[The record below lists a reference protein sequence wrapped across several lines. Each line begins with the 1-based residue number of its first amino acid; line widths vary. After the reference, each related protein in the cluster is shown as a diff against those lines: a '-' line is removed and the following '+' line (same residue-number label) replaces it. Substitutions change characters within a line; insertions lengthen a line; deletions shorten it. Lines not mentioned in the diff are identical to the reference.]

1 MATEDCNSEGR
12 IYQFPRGK
20 FWQFFTS
27 QAPHST
33 TSLATCTES
42 SFSNP
47 IDSSLGIEAR
57 HVHIICMTYSEFEWY
72 LHVSTNHRNW
82 SGSGAWEPHSSHR
95 KPQTDML
102 NQFQDISDM
111 SSQFLA
117 TTRRSLQDISDIS
130 RAVDPCLRSHPRTF
144 YATQDRSEKPYQDP
158 YADILTQL

>member
-12 IYQFPRGK
+12 IYQSPP
-20 FWQFFTS
+20 WQISAIFYITS
-27 QAPHST
+27 PPFNHLS
-33 TSLATCTES
+33 TES

-57 HVHIICMTYSEFEWY
+57 HVHIICRTYPEFEWY

-102 NQFQDISDM
+102 NQF
-111 SSQFLA
+111 
-117 TTRRSLQDISDIS
+117 
-130 RAVDPCLRSHPRTF
+130 
-144 YATQDRSEKPYQDP
+144 
-158 YADILTQL
+158 